1 MAVRDSRRDVVVGRD
16 AELARARAVVRA
28 RREESQTLLIT
39 GPAGIGKTALAE
51 AALIGLDAEIL
62 YLRGTPL
69 DGMAPSRPPSTTS
82 RPSNSRTGTSRSAS
96 RSPRSWPRDIR
107 SCPAVATS
115 PAP

>member
-51 AALIGLDAEIL
+51 AALIGLDADPL
-62 YLRGTPL
+62 SAGDAAGWAWPLRDRHQQHRDLRAVGPVRA
-69 DGMAPSRPPSTTS
+69 D
-82 RPSNSRTGTSRSAS
+82 
-96 RSPRSWPRDIR
+96 PRADRRDRGHGI
-107 SCPAVATS
+107 
-115 PAP
+115 